1 MGSLSSAQGPG
12 DLLSAIQRNNIG
24 DVRRLLEAGISVAAA
39 DSDGD
44 NALFYAALY
53 GSTPSMELLLASGAD
68 ANGRNR
74 AGQTPLMWCSHDTAK
89 MRLLLRYGADVNIAA
104 RSGNTPLMAAAVGV
118 DQYEEM
124 KLLLDHGADV
134 GVVNQRK
141 ETVLMR
147 AALFGNAKSVRL
159 LMGRGIPI
167 DAKQEQGLTALM
179 IALTYENKE
188 AFRLLLDSGADV
200 NVPSMFGWNALSVAM
215 IDDPDLFKT
224 VLERVKDINHP
235 DEAGMTPLM
244 WIAYNEHDR
253 PEFVSALL
261 KRGARVNEKAKD
273 GSTALSW
280 AKKKG
285 NTASV
290 AELLRAGAR

>member
-1 MGSLSSAQGPG
+1 M
-12 DLLSAIQRNNIG
+12 DEVRKLLDGGVSP
-24 DVRRLLEAGISVAAA
+24 AAV

-53 GSTPSMELLLASGAD
+53 GSRECMELLLSRGAD

-74 AGQTPLMWCSHDTAK
+74 SGQTPLIWCSHDTAK
-89 MRLLLRYGADVNIAA
+89 MRLLLRYGADVNVAA

-118 DQYEEM
+118 DEYEAM
-124 KLLLDHGADV
+124 KLLLDHGADAR
-134 GVVNQRK
+134 VVNQRK

-147 AALFGNAKSVRL
+147 AALFGNTKSVRL
-159 LMGRGIPI
+159 LMGRGIAI
-167 DAKQEQGLTALM
+167 DEKQEQGLTALM

-200 NVPSMFGWNALSVAM
+200 NVASVFGWNALSVAM
-215 IDDPDLFKT
+215 IDDPELFSA
-224 VLERVKDINHP
+224 VLDRVKDVNHP
-235 DEAGMTPLM
+235 DDAGMTPLM
-244 WIAYNEHDR
+244 WIVYNEHDR
-253 PEFVSALL
+253 PEFVRDLL
-261 KRGARVNEKAKD
+261 ARGAKVNEKAKD

-290 AELLRAGAR
+290 SELLKAGAR